1 MIRGK
6 ILFLSLS
13 ALGILAAVLGVAQ
26 MWGNV
31 LGWDAFLKTMGT
43 LLLIGTEI
51 SFLIAVDYDLPASRR
66 KWLMI
71 GLVIVSA
78 SACALITAQIWGQIL
93 EWPVFVKLLATLGIA
108 VVLLGFLLV
117 VAEDFAS
124 NKRLKD
130 RNFID

>member
-6 ILFLSLS
+6 ILFLSLG

-31 LGWDAFLKTMGT
+31 LGWDMFLKTMGT

-71 GLVIVSA
+71 GLVVVSA
-78 SACALITAQIWGQIL
+78 LASTLVTAQIWGQIL

-108 VVLLGFLLV
+108 VILLGFLLV